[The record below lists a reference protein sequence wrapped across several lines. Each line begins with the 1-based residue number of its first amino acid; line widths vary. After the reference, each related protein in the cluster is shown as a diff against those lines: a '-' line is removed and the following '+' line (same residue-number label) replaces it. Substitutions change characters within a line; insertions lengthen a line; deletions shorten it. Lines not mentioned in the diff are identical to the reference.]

1 MPVAEVKENAAVP
14 TMAGQQH
21 LHLRSSKPFSTYTN
35 ISNMNNPV
43 NLALGQLFSQN
54 QEIPA
59 KLVRTADNFVLQ
71 SRQKIVNLRPDEEA
85 ARYLICAQLAVEVES
100 EALRLPAAKKVPAP
114 IPPKMFQNLTN
125 VFRNSLGLF
134 SASTPSPRK
143 SPVKTPRKAIKV
155 AEREGSPSPRK
166 RGGPKTSDPM
176 SQDIEHIAA
185 ALGLSDP
192 CLEAIVKGYKT
203 YHNLVRERWGL
214 LLGLTYVV
222 ISRGHPQLIRSAGKA
237 RLLHRLIMLAQGS
250 SMTTDKLQEWIVL
263 TETIVGE
270 QSWIQQLESEDWV
283 RPEKTKRKRLVSG
296 IGNMVSWTMDL
307 SNPERINDYENW
319 QSSILKR
326 VREA

>member
-1 MPVAEVKENAAVP
+1 
-14 TMAGQQH
+14 
-21 LHLRSSKPFSTYTN
+21 
-35 ISNMNNPV
+35 MNNPI
-43 NLALGQLFSQN
+43 NLALSQLFPN
-54 QEIPA
+54 NKDIPA

-71 SRQKIVNLRPDEEA
+71 SRQKVINLRPDEEA
-85 ARYLICAQLAVEVES
+85 ARYLICAQLAVEVETES
-100 EALRLPAAKKVPAP
+100 LKLPIAAKVPAP

-134 SASTPSPRK
+134 SAGTPSPRK
-143 SPVKTPRKAIKV
+143 SPVKTPKKGPKV
-155 AEREGSPSPRK
+155 DDREGSPSPRK

-192 CLEAIVKGYKT
+192 CIEAIVKGYKT

-222 ISRGHPQLIRSAGKA
+222 ISRGHPQLISSAGKA
-237 RLLHRLIMLAQGS
+237 RLLHRLIMLAPGS

-283 RPEKTKRKRLVSG
+283 RPENTQRKRLVSG
-296 IGNMVSWTMDL
+296 IGNMVSWTMDF
-307 SNPERINDYENW
+307 SNPQRIEDYENW
-319 QSSILKR
+319 QSSALKR
-326 VREA
+326 LRDK